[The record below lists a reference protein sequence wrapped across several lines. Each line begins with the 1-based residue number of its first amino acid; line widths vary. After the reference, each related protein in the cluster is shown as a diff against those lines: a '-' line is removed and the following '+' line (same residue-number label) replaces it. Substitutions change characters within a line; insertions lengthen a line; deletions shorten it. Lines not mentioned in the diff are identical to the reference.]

1 MTTKSKV
8 VSPVGEVATKKETK
22 VSKKVVEML
31 AELTEYRAMRTE
43 ADDRAEELREL
54 IFAQVGKEVQ
64 SLTHHN
70 IEVGRISRTEK
81 SGVDVAKLK
90 KEFPEIYE
98 LVLSKSE
105 SFSIGTLTKR
115 QSK

>member
-1 MTTKSKV
+1 
-8 VSPVGEVATKKETK
+8 
-22 VSKKVVEML
+22 ML

-43 ADDRAEELREL
+43 ADDRVEELREL
-54 IFAQVGKEVQ
+54 IFAQVGKQVQ
-64 SLTHHN
+64 SLRHQN

-81 SGVDVAKLK
+81 TGVDTKKLK
-90 KEFPEIYE
+90 TDFPEIYE

-105 SFSIGTLTKR
+105 SFTIGTVAKR

>member
-8 VSPVGEVATKKETK
+8 IPDTGEITTKQETK
-22 VSKKVVEML
+22 VSKKVVELL

-43 ADDRAEELREL
+43 ADDRVEELRQL
-54 IFAQVGKEVQ
+54 IFAQVGKQEQ
-64 SLTHHN
+64 SLRHQN

-81 SGVDVAKLK
+81 TGVDTKKLK
-90 KEFPEIYE
+90 TDFPEIYE
-98 LVLSKSE
+98 LVLATSE
-105 SFSIGTLTKR
+105 SFTIGTIAKR